1 MTWIN
6 TLHHDGSPK
15 YVSGEMRI
23 GKTARVRV
31 RADVAAPIRKMF
43 VRTCPD
49 GEQKIA
55 PMTRAA
61 DEGVSAFWEADL
73 PLNMPRTGYRFLIQA
88 EDGDWWL
95 SQRGAS
101 QATPTDAADFR
112 LLADANFPSWVT
124 GSVFYQIFPDRFAD
138 GDPASNVRTGEYT
151 CYGRDVTARAW
162 GERPRKHNEGGG
174 VEFFGGDLQ
183 GITQKLDYLQ
193 ELGITAVYLNP
204 IFTSPSN
211 HKYDV
216 ADYYH
221 VDPHFGG
228 EQALIELRRA
238 LDQRGMR
245 LMLDMV
251 PNHCASAH
259 PWFTDAQ
266 ANPRAVT
273 AEFFTFHHHPNDY
286 ESWLGVKSLPKLNYR
301 SQRLREV
308 MFEDDDAIMRYWLR
322 EPFRVDAWRLDVANM
337 MGKQGATQLGHKIG
351 RAVRRAIKQEKPD
364 AFLLG
369 EHFFDGT
376 PHLQGDEL
384 DASMNYRGFT
394 FPLLN
399 WLTGFDMA
407 SVWGMEWASGARM
420 PTSDFVAQLKDF
432 ASAIPW
438 QVATRQYNLLGSH
451 DTPRVLSVVK
461 GDLNQLRAAVAML
474 FTYPGAPS
482 IFYGEEIGL
491 EGWGD
496 PDCRRCMEWDEAN
509 WNGAVRELYTR
520 LIALRRKNSALQ
532 NGGLQWLLAQ
542 GETLAFMRE
551 DDHRRVIVVARRGAD
566 EAHTLNLRAAGV
578 ADGTVLRE
586 FFSGAE
592 HTARDGSLVLGASGA
607 GAQIWEEIKK

>member
-1 MTWIN
+1 MNWIDS
-6 TLHHDGSPK
+6 LHHDGSSK

-23 GKTARVRV
+23 GKTARIRV
-31 RADVAAPIRKMF
+31 RADVAAPITKMF

-61 DEGVSAFWEADL
+61 DEGVCAFWEADL
-73 PLNMPRTGYRFLIQA
+73 PLNMPRTGYRFLIHA
-88 EDGDWWL
+88 DDGDWWL
-95 SQRGAS
+95 NQQGAAQS
-101 QATPTDAADFR
+101 TPTDAADFR
-112 LLADANFPSWVT
+112 ILADASFPSWVQDAI
-124 GSVFYQIFPDRFAD
+124 FYQIFPDRFAD
-138 GDPASNVRTGEYT
+138 GDPAGNVQNGEYS
-151 CYGRDVTARAW
+151 CYGREVTARAW
-162 GERPRKHNEGGG
+162 GEQPRKHNEGGG

-183 GITQKLDYLQ
+183 GIAQKLDYLRD
-193 ELGITAVYLNP
+193 LGVNALYINP

-228 EQALIELRRA
+228 EKALIELRRA

-251 PNHCASAH
+251 PNHCSSVH
-259 PWFTDAQ
+259 PWFLDAQ
-266 ANPRAVT
+266 ANPRGPT

-286 ESWLGVKSLPKLNYR
+286 ESWLGVRSLPKLNYK

-322 EPFRVDAWRLDVANM
+322 APFRIDGWRLDVANM

-351 RAVRRAIKQEKPD
+351 RAIRRAIKREKPD
-364 AFLLG
+364 AYLLG

-399 WLTGFDMA
+399 WLAGFDMA
-407 SVWGMEWASGARM
+407 SVWGMEWASGHHM
-420 PTSDFVAQLKDF
+420 PTLDFAAQLRQF
-432 ASAIPW
+432 AAAVPW
-438 QVATRQYNLLGSH
+438 QIALNQLNLLGSH
-451 DTPRVLSVVK
+451 DTPRVLSVVH
-461 GDLNQLRAAVAML
+461 GDLAQLRVAAALL
-474 FTYPGAPS
+474 FTYLGAPCVY
-482 IFYGEEIGL
+482 YGEEIGL

-496 PDCRRCMEWDEAN
+496 PDCRRCMEWDESK
-509 WNGAVRELYTR
+509 WNKDVRGLYSG
-520 LIALRRKNSALQ
+520 LMALRKANSALRH
-532 NGGLQWLLAQ
+532 GGLQWLMAEH
-542 GETLAFMRE
+542 ETLAFLRE
-551 DDHRRVIVVARRGAD
+551 DEHHKVIVVAKRGAD
-566 EAHTLNLRAAGV
+566 DAQTLNARATGL
-578 ADGTVLRE
+578 ADGAVLRE

-592 HTARDGSLVLGASGA
+592 QTVSGGFLSLAGLAGP
-607 GAQIWEEIKK
+607 GAQIWIA